1 MILYTSKCIYLWQGK
16 KKYICNHRFLTCGRV
31 VWYIFRFFFF
41 RFKRGTLSK
50 YFLYRDSVCAQCF
63 KMFFLLLVV
72 RLLHLNRYDLILLT
86 LAIALNY
93 GLSCLI
99 LGYTYILT
107 MVYCLKWVGLFN
119 FVSFQEHAGI
129 LSTWSDLYIQEW
141 NFFAVTFKL
150 KLQGCWANS
159 YDGNF
164 KKVVR
169 ISPIM

>member
-1 MILYTSKCIYLWQGK
+1 MATVNFIIIIIGLIAQILSIQWLVHFYLSFFVLTIDSVYIQMHIFVTRKEKNIYV
-16 KKYICNHRFLTCGRV
+16 IIVFLTCGRV

-119 FVSFQEHAGI
+119 FVSSQEHAGI
-129 LSTWSDLYIQEW
+129 LST
-141 NFFAVTFKL
+141 
-150 KLQGCWANS
+150 
-159 YDGNF
+159 
-164 KKVVR
+164 
-169 ISPIM
+169 